1 MIVVVEFGW
10 MASVGIVRWWWW
22 WCEQSD
28 VIGVGLCGKC

>member
-22 WCEQSD
+22 YEQSD